1 MVFETGSGWPGIH
14 CVDQAGLQFIE
25 LFLQVVGLNASTTT
39 PSHEC
44 VFKQKA
50 QNGMSEMA
58 QWVKALAPTP
68 HVLTSI
74 PSIHLVEEENQ
85 LP

>member
-14 CVDQAGLQFIE
+14 YVEHAGLQFTEIS
-25 LFLQVVGLNASTTT
+25 LQVVGLNASTTT

-50 QNGMSEMA
+50 QNRMSEMA

-68 HVLTSI
+68 HVPTSI
-74 PSIHLVEEENQ
+74 PSIHLVEGENQ